1 MFGLARLDKV
11 LENCAIGAPDLLESV
26 LAALKNFTGTQ
37 PIHDDRTMLVAK
49 IS

>member
-11 LENCAIGAPDLLESV
+11 LENCAIGASDLLESV
-26 LAALKNFTGTQ
+26 LAALKEFTGNE
-37 PIHDDRTMLVAK
+37 PIHDDRTILVVK